1 MSSAGSSSGS
11 SSSSNTNSSSSSS
24 SDKKDETKLDLP
36 EATGKCRVPYEGN
49 PTVPVFKTIGN
60 ASDPSLP
67 IVGTLSPGAVISV
80 ADAGADA
87 NGIHWYQVIS
97 IETGRTSTD
106 DDDGDDD
113 DEDDT
118 DSDDDEKDDDSSSS
132 DSDKKDDSSSSDDK
146 SSDSDKKSTS
156 SSKKKKEEEDKDLE
170 EEDTTNPAIG
180 GFVPVA
186 IIDKNGHKVVCL
198 QVSTDVEDDK
208 ASTQDGKDADK
219 DTDEEGE
226 DEDEDEDDDDEDY
239 EESPFYIDDNF
250 YLSYQA
256 GAQTR
261 AEYRADLEQGFHVC
275 DIRGILGIPHQFLP
289 TTDTRIDSDG
299 VGGLDSL
306 GRLYTSKVISHMP
319 LLFMT
324 AGVPQF
330 MAGFS
335 KEQKNIA
342 ILNLFKIDM
351 NAESA
356 FLDYDLDNVLTSR
369 KGRYYSLKFSYTSY
383 FYYVNA
389 MLRSAAVFLDLE
401 DKEVDGKRLGEMDW
415 YYYSTNPGEV
425 METYSDEGEEP
436 DTEQRDIFG
445 HAGLSRLIGPY
456 TGSVVIYADCGN
468 STDDSFSN
476 TTTQSQLSS
485 ALNSLSDT
493 GRELNF
499 LIGNV
504 GGTLGLTLT
513 KLTGAEDL
521 ENNQAK
527 IAEIID
533 KGLGS
538 GQILSNIINKC
549 QTILAG
555 GRMLFPEIWADSS
568 FARSYSCKMKLISPG
583 GDKFSIFMNILVP
596 LYHMLAFVLPRQSI
610 DQSYF
615 SPFLVRA
622 FCQSMFN
629 VDMGIVT
636 DLSVTKGSEGE
647 WTNDGL
653 PTVAEISFSI
663 KDMYD
668 GMYMSTAQSSLD
680 MNIMNNVAELD
691 YIANSCGI
699 NIHDQDISRTITYYK
714 KLNFFG
720 RINDTIELGIVGELQ
735 QWANQQ
741 VDNMFG
747 WH

>member
-1 MSSAGSSSGS
+1 M
-11 SSSSNTNSSSSSS
+11 
-24 SDKKDETKLDLP
+24 DLYCGGDYQYCP
-36 EATGKCRVPYEGN
+36 
-49 PTVPVFKTIGN
+49 FF
-60 ASDPSLP
+60 
-67 IVGTLSPGAVISV
+67 GA
-80 ADAGADA
+80 
-87 NGIHWYQVIS
+87 
-97 IETGRTSTD
+97 
-106 DDDGDDD
+106 
-113 DEDDT
+113 
-118 DSDDDEKDDDSSSS
+118 
-132 DSDKKDDSSSSDDK
+132 
-146 SSDSDKKSTS
+146 
-156 SSKKKKEEEDKDLE
+156 
-170 EEDTTNPAIG
+170 
-180 GFVPVA
+180 
-186 IIDKNGHKVVCL
+186 C
-198 QVSTDVEDDK
+198 
-208 ASTQDGKDADK
+208 
-219 DTDEEGE
+219 
-226 DEDEDEDDDDEDY
+226 
-239 EESPFYIDDNF
+239 
-250 YLSYQA
+250 
-256 GAQTR
+256 
-261 AEYRADLEQGFHVC
+261 
-275 DIRGILGIPHQFLP
+275 
-289 TTDTRIDSDG
+289 
-299 VGGLDSL
+299 
-306 GRLYTSKVISHMP
+306 
-319 LLFMT
+319 
-324 AGVPQF
+324 
-330 MAGFS
+330 
-335 KEQKNIA
+335 
-342 ILNLFKIDM
+342 
-351 NAESA
+351 
-356 FLDYDLDNVLTSR
+356 
-369 KGRYYSLKFSYTSY
+369 
-383 FYYVNA
+383 
-389 MLRSAAVFLDLE
+389 
-401 DKEVDGKRLGEMDW
+401 EMDW